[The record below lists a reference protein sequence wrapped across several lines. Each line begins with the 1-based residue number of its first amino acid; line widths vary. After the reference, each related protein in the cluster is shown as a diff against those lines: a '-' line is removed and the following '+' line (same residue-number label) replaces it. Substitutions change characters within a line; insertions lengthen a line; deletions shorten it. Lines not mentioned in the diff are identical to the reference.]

1 MEIAGFSQ
9 QTHSKIS
16 SSKSRIRKK
25 NLKMPIV
32 GPVISL
38 MVRTAIIPY
47 VRRNEA
53 ILAAQ
58 RLGLTRHAEKT
69 LLAVK
74 NVKQTRRFAKPVV
87 GAKGVDSQRKK

>member
-1 MEIAGFSQ
+1 MEIARFSQ

-69 LLAVK
+69 LTAAK
-74 NVKQTRRFAKPVV
+74 NAKMARRFAKPVV

>member
-53 ILAAQ
+53 MLAAQ

-69 LLAVK
+69 LTAAK
-74 NVKQTRRFAKPVV
+74 NVKQARRFAKPVV